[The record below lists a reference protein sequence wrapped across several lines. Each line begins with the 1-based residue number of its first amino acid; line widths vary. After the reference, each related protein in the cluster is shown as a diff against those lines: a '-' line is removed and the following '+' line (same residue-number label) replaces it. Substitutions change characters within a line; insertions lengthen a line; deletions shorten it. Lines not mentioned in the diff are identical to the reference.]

1 MFVLVASQ
9 DSGSALTEGLGY
21 NVTQPLVFKDFAFE
35 RFIENPIHRLLAPR
49 HGQKVVV
56 TPTSINVYGVAR
68 SYGRH
73 IDGFKAVEV
82 LYTAS
87 SRLIDITIFEERP
100 DVSVPLS
107 LHFEYKPPI
116 HEIAEGRNERIKQFY
131 LKLWYEDNEI
141 LPKIDIRDKFTGPEN
156 TVEASAVE
164 VFCAIVGNQGESFK
178 TVRNSDAKAP
188 MDFVIVTGWQVSL
201 ITPIFLS
208 NV

>member
-87 SRLIDITIFEERP
+87 SRLIDITIFEERL
-100 DVSVPLS
+100 DVSVPFHS
-107 LHFEYKPPI
+107 
-116 HEIAEGRNERIKQFY
+116 
-131 LKLWYEDNEI
+131 
-141 LPKIDIRDKFTGPEN
+141 TSN
-156 TVEASAVE
+156 TSRQWA
-164 VFCAIVGNQGESFK
+164 
-178 TVRNSDAKAP
+178 
-188 MDFVIVTGWQVSL
+188 
-201 ITPIFLS
+201 
-208 NV
+208 